1 MSNFSQYDAFF
12 ALSWWEKRFFSQLK
26 ARFQSRAVNKPLPN
40 NRNTFFNATY
50 HKIVSVLATFVTC
63 CNMLGVIDSSKKTLY
78 SWYAIE
84 LICDFL
90 RTMLNYKQ
98 SLFIFDS
105 FLLLVLAEFAEI
117 LDRKIWLVQVVYLR
131 VTARTLFHWVHVFN
145 CQQILA
151 YISFALFCADIL
163 QQFCQRFKRLLTSCV
178 FL

>member
-1 MSNFSQYDAFF
+1 MLFCPELMGKVF
-12 ALSWWEKRFFSQLK
+12 FFSQLK

-50 HKIVSVLATFVTC
+50 HNISYHIIVLASFVTC
-63 CNMLGVIDSSKKTLY
+63 CNMLGFIGSSKKTLY
-78 SWYAIE
+78 SWSAIE

-90 RTMLNYKQ
+90 RTMLNYKE

-105 FLLLVLAEFAEI
+105 FLLLVPAEFAEI
-117 LDRKIWLVQVVYLR
+117 LDRKIWLVQEVYLR
-131 VTARTLFHWVHVFN
+131 VTARTLFYWVHVFN
-145 CQQILA
+145 CQEILA
-151 YISFALFCADIL
+151 NISFALFFADIL

>member
-12 ALSWWEKRFFSQLK
+12 ALSWWEKRFLSQWK

-50 HKIVSVLATFVTC
+50 HNIVSVLATFVTC
-63 CNMLGVIDSSKKTLY
+63 CNMLGVIDSTKKTLY
-78 SWYAIE
+78 SWSAIE

-90 RTMLNYKQ
+90 RTMLNYKH

-117 LDRKIWLVQVVYLR
+117 LDRKIWLVQVVHLR

-145 CQQILA
+145 CKQILA
-151 YISFALFCADIL
+151 YIFFALFCADIL

-178 FL
+178 FI